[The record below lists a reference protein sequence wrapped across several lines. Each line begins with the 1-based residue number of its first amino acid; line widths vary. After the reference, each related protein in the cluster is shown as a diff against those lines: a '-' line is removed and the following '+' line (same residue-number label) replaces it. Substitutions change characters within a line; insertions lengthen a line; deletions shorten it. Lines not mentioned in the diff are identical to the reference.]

1 MHSRPKVCRR
11 LVAASAIGLA
21 IGALAEGRAHA
32 SEKSARVRTS
42 EPSAKTVEEMLQ
54 ADTQALMDA
63 VSSGSAAVWDRLLDA
78 RVTYVDE
85 NGSLLDRK
93 SLIDGIKPL
102 PPGVSGTIRVTEF
115 RAAVHGDV
123 AVTTHVD
130 DEHETFHGHELRCR
144 YRTTDTWQRTP
155 GGWRLVGA
163 QVLAL
168 RTDPPALEVDPDDLE
183 EYTGRYAL
191 APDVAYEIRLTDHGL
206 EGQQTGK
213 KPEPLKV
220 EAGDVLFVPGKPRY
234 RKVFLRDDLGEITG
248 FAERREAW
256 DLVYVKKP

>member
-1 MHSRPKVCRR
+1 MNSRPKACRR
-11 LVAASAIGLA
+11 LVVASALVLA
-21 IGALAEGRAHA
+21 VGALAQSLAQAAEKSGKAHA
-32 SEKSARVRTS
+32 SEASG
-42 EPSAKTVEEMLQ
+42 KTVEEMLQ

-63 VSSGSAAVWDRLLDA
+63 VGAGNATVWDRLLDA

-85 NGSLLDRK
+85 NGALLDRK
-93 SLIDGIKPL
+93 ALVDGIKPL
-102 PPGVSGTIRVTEF
+102 PAGVSGTIHVTDF
-115 RAAVHGDV
+115 HAAVHGDV

-130 DEHETFHGHELRCR
+130 DEHETFHGHVLHCQ

-155 GGWRLVGA
+155 GGWRLVGG

-183 EYTGRYAL
+183 EYAGRYTL
-191 APDVAYEIRLTDHGL
+191 APDVAYEISLTEQGL
-206 EGQQTGK
+206 EGRQTGK

-234 RKVFLRDDLGEITG
+234 RKVFLRNEDGDITG

-256 DLVYVKKP
+256 DLVFTKER